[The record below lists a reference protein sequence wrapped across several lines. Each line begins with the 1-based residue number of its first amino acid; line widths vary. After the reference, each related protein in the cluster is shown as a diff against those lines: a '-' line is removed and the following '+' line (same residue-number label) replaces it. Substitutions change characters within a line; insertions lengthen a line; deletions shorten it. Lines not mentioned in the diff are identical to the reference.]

1 MADVATGVLHN
12 VGNVLNSVS
21 VSANLLGERLRS
33 SNVGDLH
40 RATTMMLEQNGNL
53 AEFLTTHPKGK
64 LIPEFIGSVAEELVA
79 EQTELTAEISSV
91 AQHIEHI
98 KEIVAM
104 QQNYAKVSGVF
115 ENLSAADLVEDALR
129 MNVAAFERH
138 QINLIREFDKNTPTV
153 CVDRHK
159 VLQILINLIRNAK
172 HAMENIEGQERCM
185 AIRIGAMSPD
195 QVEISVRDN
204 GVGIPADHM
213 TKIFNHGF
221 TTKKDGHG
229 FGLHSGANAARE
241 MGGNLKAQSEGPG
254 LGAEFT
260 LELPTAATAR
270 KTKSMELQGTI

>member
-1 MADVATGVLHN
+1 
-12 VGNVLNSVS
+12 
-21 VSANLLGERLRS
+21 
-33 SNVGDLH
+33 LH

-104 QQNYAKVSGVF
+104 QQSYAKVSGVF

-138 QINLIREFDKNTPTV
+138 QINLIREFDKNTPPV